1 MPAFAKKAGRPESA
15 AAGMTSI
22 VSEQVTDEGRS
33 DPSALSS
40 LTSNLRF
47 WIPAVCMV
55 VLDLWS
61 KSWAFANL
69 PVDGSRPWLGGLFE
83 FRRSLNDG
91 AVFGSFT
98 GYTGVFIFASVLAL
112 LFVLYMFVHSSP
124 RQRSLHVALALI
136 LSGAVGNLYDRAFIK
151 ADVVDFHAEADQP
164 SILGRIVPTEN
175 ARMIHIG
182 DWPEGTRVR
191 AFDKS
196 DVTVRQQGVVRD
208 FIKFS
213 PSFPPGWPWVGGVDV
228 WPWIFNVADAAL
240 VCGVVLLMLSSAREK
255 RPETTAAAHR
265 SPAVF

>member
-1 MPAFAKKAGRPESA
+1 
-15 AAGMTSI
+15 MTSI
-22 VSEQVTDEGRS
+22 VSSSTS
-33 DPSALSS
+33 DDNQYDQSALVS
-40 LTSNLRF
+40 LSSNLRF
-47 WIPAVCMV
+47 WIPAVGV
-55 VLDLWS
+55 LVLDLWS
-61 KSWAFANL
+61 KSWAFASI
-69 PVDGSRPWLGGLFE
+69 PADGARPWLGGLFE

-98 GYTGVFIFASVLAL
+98 GYTSVFIFASVLAL

-151 ADVVDFHAEADQP
+151 ADVIEFHPQAKQP
-164 SILGRIVPTEN
+164 VILGRIVPSEN
-175 ARMIHIG
+175 AKMVHIG

-196 DVTVRQQGVVRD
+196 EVTVRRQGVVRD

-213 PSFPPGWPWVGGVDV
+213 PRFPSGMPWVGGIDV

-240 VCGVVLLMLSSAREK
+240 VVGVILLMLSSAREK
-255 RPETTAAAHR
+255 QPAHASAARR
-265 SPAVF
+265 SPAVS